1 MRKLYEKK
9 ELLFAVRWIVLYCVI
24 LGTIR
29 GNFGDES
36 ICMLLALVDWI
47 YIGATIVAAI
57 IYCTYLGKMKSENL
71 EDVRCVQRQL

>member
-1 MRKLYEKK
+1 MVCYKSGSIIPCIIAHAMIDVFS
-9 ELLFAVRWIVLYCVI
+9 LFGA
-24 LGTIR
+24 
-29 GNFGDES
+29 DH
-36 ICMLLALVDWI
+36 ALVDWI